1 MKTASSP
8 SPPTREGGAFAITF
22 PRPDLSVWRAIAQ
35 TTLRASLS
43 DRVALSAAGCA
54 FFATLA
60 LFPIMSMLVSLYGL
74 LFDPRSVESQI
85 LLLRDLL
92 PPQVYWLIADR
103 LHHLVAQH
111 HARLGVGLGLGL
123 IGAFWSAVVGLR
135 SMLSA
140 ICLAYGEGARPRFLR
155 FQITALAMT
164 LLVIASAVI
173 LLGLLVSMPALFG
186 FVSPWAARMR
196 LIHVASF
203 ALLTVFAGQAVAV
216 LYRFGPA
223 HRTRRVVTPGA
234 VLALMIGLAASGLL
248 TFYIDHLGTFGA
260 TYGPLGA
267 AAGVMLWLFGNAY
280 AVLLG
285 AELNAQIERSRRET
299 AG

>member
-1 MKTASSP
+1 MNPKARPCATTLPLPSLTA
-8 SPPTREGGAFAITF
+8 
-22 PRPDLSVWRAIAQ
+22 WRAIAE
-35 TTLRASLS
+35 TTLRAGLS

-60 LFPIMSMLVSLYGL
+60 LFPIMSVLVSLYGL
-74 LFDPRSVESQI
+74 LFDPRTVETQI
-85 LLLRDLL
+85 LLARDLL

-111 HARLGVGLGLGL
+111 HARLGVGLGLGF
-123 IGAFWSAVVGLR
+123 IGAFWSAAVGLR

-173 LLGLLVSMPALFG
+173 VLAMLVSMPTMFG

-196 LIHVASF
+196 GVHLTSF
-203 ALLTVFAGQAVAV
+203 ALLTAFAGQAVAV

-234 VLALMIGLAASGLL
+234 VLALAMGLAASGLL
-248 TFYIDHLGTFGA
+248 TFYIDHLATFGT

-267 AAGVMLWLFGNAY
+267 AAGAMLWLFGTAY
-280 AVLLG
+280 AALLG
-285 AELNAQIERSRRET
+285 AELNAQIERHHAE
-299 AG
+299 AAA